1 MALVERREE
10 IKAAARNR
18 LVESIALVGSVARGD
33 YSETSDFDFVVRF
46 EKEASLL
53 DHGGLE
59 LDLEDILG
67 RRVDVIDREALT
79 GRALGMLDD
88 AISL

>member
-53 DHGGLE
+53 DHRGLG

-67 RRVDVIDREALT
+67 GRVDVIDCGALP

-88 AISL
+88 AINL